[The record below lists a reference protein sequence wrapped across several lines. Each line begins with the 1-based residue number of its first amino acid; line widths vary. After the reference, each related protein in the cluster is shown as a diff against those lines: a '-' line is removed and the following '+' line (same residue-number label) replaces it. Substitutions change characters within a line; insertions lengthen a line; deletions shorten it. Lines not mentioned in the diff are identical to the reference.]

1 METLQKITFEQ
12 IKKLL
17 PETTSLYYV
26 DYRDSLDEN
35 QELLQQ
41 CISDNDFCPLWEA
54 IDEWFIDSPHYAFE
68 YLNKELISDMVN
80 EFDIDDDEAEELI
93 EEYRDEIEE
102 HYYSVDDSDVSKD
115 LLRNTGSLIAH
126 YDTGY
131 YMESGSWNWSEVETR
146 LERIKIKK
154 FLGIK
159 DSGYDD
165 DIDMMIAQASG
176 GGQLNIY
183 FKMDFEDFIN
193 NDKKSIIFSNYQIGI
208 VNHFEGSGDTLETEI
223 KGDLKLPFNP
233 QNVFLEKS
241 IKYNWTYSI
250 AGMVSNWCDSTR
262 YMFSDDD
269 LGELKDSKQVEL
281 NKQEKA
287 YKETYKKGGCTF
299 GDMDITRHRNTEYR
313 NDYPCGT
320 KCKDCGT
327 FWID

>member
-1 METLQKITFEQ
+1 MHTLQKITFEQ

-26 DYRDSLDEN
+26 DYTDSLDGS
-35 QELLQQ
+35 QEILQQ
-41 CISDNDFCPLWEA
+41 CISDNSFDALYEV
-54 IDEWFIDSPHYAFE
+54 IDKWFIDSPHYDFE
-68 YLNKELISDMVN
+68 YLNEELISDMVD

-93 EEYRDEIEE
+93 EEYIYEIEE
-102 HYYSVDDSDVSKD
+102 HYYYVDDSDVLKD
-115 LLRNTGSLIAH
+115 LLRNTRSLIAH

-131 YMESGSWNWSEVETR
+131 YMESGSWNWSKAEIR

-159 DSGYDD
+159 GSGYDD
-165 DIDMMIAQASG
+165 AIDMMIAQASG

-183 FKMDFEDFIN
+183 FNLDIEDFIN
-193 NDKKSIIFSNYQIGI
+193 NDKKAILFNDYQIGI
-208 VNHFEGSGDTLETEI
+208 VNHYEGSGDILGTGI

-250 AGMVSNWCDSTR
+250 AGMCSDWCDSTG
-262 YMFSDDD
+262 YIFSDDD
-269 LGELKDSKQVEL
+269 LGELEDSKQVEL
-281 NKQEKA
+281 NKQEQK
-287 YKETYKKGGCTF
+287 YIETYKQGSCTF
-299 GDMDITRHRNTEYR
+299 GDMDVTRHRNSEYR
-313 NDYPCGT
+313 NNYPCGT